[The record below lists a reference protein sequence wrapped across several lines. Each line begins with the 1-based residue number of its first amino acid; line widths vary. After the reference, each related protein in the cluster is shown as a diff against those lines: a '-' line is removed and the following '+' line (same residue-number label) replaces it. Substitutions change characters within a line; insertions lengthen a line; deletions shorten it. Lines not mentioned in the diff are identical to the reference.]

1 MNKDSRRMSDS
12 NLPLLLLLSLLLL
25 LNYTH
30 YMVDIVSLL
39 SKENIHHSRLDFG
52 YDLDLAEID
61 LSSSVRQTSYID
73 NK

>member
-1 MNKDSRRMSDS
+1 
-12 NLPLLLLLSLLLL
+12 
-25 LNYTH
+25 
-30 YMVDIVSLL
+30 MVDIVSLL

-61 LSSSVRQTSYID
+61 LSSSVRQKTYID